1 LEEAIR
7 PSFITPEL
15 YYSNFIKC
23 HFYKEQRFHIMVDL
37 DSKNDACRCGE
48 SSSGLSS
55 TPPGLQSLEET
66 IQNDVCCGS
75 PPGPQSS
82 PLEKPGYKLLNFV
95 SDFKDSPCGPV
106 PRVKTKL
113 ERSDHLG
120 TLIARLGINRDQYKI
135 APGLYC
141 VGDPDQDSTV
151 LVTANYKLTFDSLR
165 QELAA
170 LDAWLLV
177 LDTRGINVWCA
188 AGKELFSTR
197 EVVNR
202 INQTRLDKI
211 VSHNQLILPQLG
223 ATGVSA
229 HQVKRASGFKVI
241 WGPVR
246 ADDIQRFIGADYR
259 TEDAMRQVTFSTWER
274 TVLTPVELS
283 HLPKPTFWVLL
294 AAFLLSGIGTTVFSL
309 HDAWYRGLMAF
320 TAYVAGILAGAVAA
334 PILLP
339 WIPGRAFALKGAIT
353 GVIGGLLV
361 MLFFKSGL
369 IWLETTALLLITVAI
384 SSYLA
389 MNFTGST
396 PYTSPSG
403 VEKEMRCAIPVQA
416 GAALFGIVAWIT
428 AGFLG

>member
-1 LEEAIR
+1 
-7 PSFITPEL
+7 
-15 YYSNFIKC
+15 
-23 HFYKEQRFHIMVDL
+23 MVDL
-37 DSKNDACRCGE
+37 DRQNNECCCADSGN
-48 SSSGLSS
+48 GLSS
-55 TPPGLQSLEET
+55 IQTGLQSMEET
-66 IQNDVCCGS
+66 IQSEVCCGS

-82 PLEKPGYKLLNFV
+82 PLEKPGYELLNFV
-95 SDFKDSPCGPV
+95 ADFKDSPCGPV
-106 PRVKTKL
+106 PRVKTQL
-113 ERSDHLG
+113 AGSDHLG

-141 VGDPDQDSTV
+141 VGNPDQDSPV

-165 QELAA
+165 RELTS

-188 AGKELFSTR
+188 AGKEFFSTR
-197 EVVNR
+197 EVVDR
-202 INQTRLDKI
+202 VKQTQLNKI
-211 VSHNQLILPQLG
+211 VSHHRLILPQLG

-229 HQVKRASGFKVI
+229 HQVKKASGFKVI

-246 ADDIQRFIGADYR
+246 AEDIQRFIGADYH
-259 TEDAMRQVTFSTWER
+259 TDGAMRKVTFSIWER

-294 AAFLLSGIGTTVFSL
+294 AVFLLSGIGTTVFSL

-339 WIPGRAFALKGAIT
+339 WIPGRAFALKGTIT
-353 GVIGGLLV
+353 GVVVGLAVVL
-361 MLFFKSGL
+361 LFKSGL

-396 PYTSPSG
+396 PFTSPSG
-403 VEKEMRCAIPVQA
+403 VEKEMRRAIPLQA
-416 GAALFGIVAWIT
+416 GAMVVALVAWVT
-428 AGFLG
+428 AGFVG

>member
-1 LEEAIR
+1 
-7 PSFITPEL
+7 
-15 YYSNFIKC
+15 
-23 HFYKEQRFHIMVDL
+23 MVDI
-37 DSKNDACRCGE
+37 DRQNNDCCCGE
-48 SSSGLSS
+48 SSSGLTSIQ
-55 TPPGLQSLEET
+55 TGLQSLEET

-82 PLEKPGYKLLNFV
+82 PLEKPGYQLLSFV
-95 SDFKDSPCGPV
+95 DNFKDTPFGPV

-120 TLIARLGINRDQYKI
+120 TLIARLGIRRGQYKI

-141 VGDPDQDSTV
+141 VGDPNQDSPV
-151 LVTANYKLTFDSLR
+151 LVTANYKLTFDTLR
-165 QELAA
+165 QELTA

-202 INQTRLDKI
+202 VNQTRLNQA
-211 VSHNQLILPQLG
+211 VSHNRLILPQLG

-246 ADDIQRFIGADYR
+246 AEDIQRFIGAGYHTDG
-259 TEDAMRQVTFSTWER
+259 AMRQVTFSIWER

-294 AAFLLSGIGTTVFSL
+294 AVFLLSGIGTTVFSL

-339 WIPGRAFALKGAIT
+339 WIPGRAFALKGAIS
-353 GVIGGLLV
+353 GVVAGLLV
-361 MLFFKSGL
+361 VVAFKGGL

-403 VEKEMRCAIPVQA
+403 VEKEMRRAIPLQA
-416 GAALFGIVAWIT
+416 GAMVVALVAWISSGF
-428 AGFLG
+428 AG

>member
-1 LEEAIR
+1 
-7 PSFITPEL
+7 
-15 YYSNFIKC
+15 
-23 HFYKEQRFHIMVDL
+23 MVDI
-37 DSKNDACRCGE
+37 DRQNNECCCGE
-48 SSSGLSS
+48 RSSGLTSIQ
-55 TPPGLQSLEET
+55 TGLQSLEET
-66 IQNDVCCGS
+66 IQSEVCCGS
-75 PPGPQSS
+75 PPGPPSS
-82 PLEKPGYKLLNFV
+82 SLEKPGYELLHFV
-95 SDFKDSPCGPV
+95 DSFNDTPCGPV
-106 PRVKTKL
+106 PRIKTKL

-120 TLIARLGINRDQYKI
+120 TLIARLGIKRDQYKI

-141 VGDPDQDSTV
+141 AGNPDQDSPV

-165 QELAA
+165 QELTS

-202 INQTRLDKI
+202 VKQTGLNKV

-229 HQVKRASGFKVI
+229 HQVKKAIGFKVI

-246 ADDIQRFIGADYR
+246 AEDIQRFIGVDYH
-259 TEDAMRQVTFSTWER
+259 TDGAMRQVTFSTWER
-274 TVLTPVELS
+274 AVLTPVELS

-294 AAFLLSGIGTTVFSL
+294 AVFLLSGIGTAVFSL

-320 TAYVAGILAGAVAA
+320 TAYVAGILSGAVAA

-339 WIPGRAFALKGAIT
+339 WIPGRAFALKGAIS
-353 GVIGGLLV
+353 GVVAGLLV
-361 MLFFKSGL
+361 VMAFKGDL
-369 IWLETTALLLITVAI
+369 IWLETTALLLITVAV

-396 PYTSPSG
+396 PFTSPSG
-403 VEKEMRCAIPVQA
+403 VEKEMRHAIPLQA
-416 GAALFGIVAWIT
+416 GAVVVALVAWVT
-428 AGFLG
+428 AGFVG